1 MLICKKKVAEAQDG
15 KKCKLPQV
23 RLQGEIGDRVRI
35 GSKIIAV
42 HRQRG
47 AIPHDHVRHSHG
59 AQSVDDQPAGAALDA
74 KDFTLA
80 LPARVVR
87 AGGAVVVEETVEPC
101 TVDNS
106 VLAVQD
112 PETERV
118 AVSG

>member
-1 MLICKKKVAEAQDG
+1 MERISCRI
-15 KKCKLPQV
+15 V
-23 RLQGEIGDRVRI
+23 RLQGEIGDRVRVC
-35 GSKIIAV
+35 SKIIAV

-47 AIPHDHVRHSHG
+47 PVLHDHVRRSHG

-74 KDFTLA
+74 KNFTLA
-80 LPARVVR
+80 LPARIVR
-87 AGGAVVVEETVEPC
+87 AGGAVVVKKTVEPC

-112 PETERV
+112 PETERI